1 MAENEEKIENKKL
14 DEESLSKNIYNLWTW
29 VTKTT
34 IYKTI
39 IVVFLVIAFLF
50 MLQLVGPFL
59 PVFKDL
65 VVTKTDFFTLKNEI
79 DTKLKEQSK
88 EIDTKF
94 KEQSKEIEAKF
105 KEFDT
110 KFKDIKSDLDKL
122 SKLLLNSINESLGE
136 FKNHE
141 KIKRKDFHVEI
152 LRDLRMGDLKK

>member
-14 DEESLSKNIYNLWTW
+14 DEEPWSKNIINLWTW

-79 DTKLKEQSK
+79 DTKFKEQSK

-94 KEQSKEIEAKF
+94 KE
-105 KEFDT
+105 
-110 KFKDIKSDLDKL
+110 IKSDLDKL